1 MKFNTLSKIFCLAGI
16 IASPLSLANQTDAGI
31 SFTTVPDVSILQLQA
46 IQFGGDMTLSLNDTC
61 SLLVSAA
68 VGPDE
73 VDSGIAPNAVV
84 GEAAT
89 FQQRGG
95 SCDPTNAVDG
105 TAGIYEVSGGAGV
118 PVKITVNTL
127 TGTNFNFV
135 PTGAIGNYDG
145 ANTANGDSL
154 QDITADTE
162 HTVNLANVNDV
173 INAAQGGSPQAGKT
187 KIFVGGT
194 LTAST
199 ALTAG
204 TPYTEQ
210 FTIDVTY

>member
-1 MKFNTLSKIFCLAGI
+1 MKFNTLTKVFCLAGI
-16 IASPLSLANQTDAGI
+16 IASPLTLANQTDAGI
-31 SFTTVPDVSILQLQA
+31 SFTTVPDVSIIQLQA
-46 IQFGGDMTLSLNDTC
+46 LAFGGDMTLALNDTC
-61 SLLVSAA
+61 TLLVTAA
-68 VGPDE
+68 VGPSE
-73 VDSGIAPNAVV
+73 VDAGISDTGAAVA
-84 GEAAT
+84 GT
-89 FQQRGG
+89 FEDRTG
-95 SCDPTNAVDG
+95 SCDNANQG

-127 TGTNFNFV
+127 TGTNFNFT
-135 PTGAIGNYDG
+135 PTGAIGSYDG
-145 ANTANGDSL
+145 LNGANGDSF

-173 INAAQGGSPQAGKT
+173 TNAVLGGAPQAGKT

-204 TPYTEQ
+204 TPYTET